1 MPNTPNTLN
10 RPFVVGLTG
19 GIACGKSSICSLFK
33 KLNVPI
39 VDADIVAREV
49 VKVGSPLLKVLTSR
63 FGEDVLQADG
73 SLNRRKLREIAFDK
87 SKPENL
93 EDLNKIMAPAI
104 QGELKRQIEEK
115 QSAYVIV
122 AIPLLFEHHLE
133 HLVDRI
139 LVVDVKEDLQLK
151 RLCRR
156 DSINETL
163 AKSIIASQVTREER
177 LKKADDLIESD
188 DSPLD
193 KKLNVVVKLHN
204 MYLDFAK

>member
-1 MPNTPNTLN
+1 M
-10 RPFVVGLTG
+10 
-19 GIACGKSSICSLFK
+19 S
-33 KLNVPI
+33 
-39 VDADIVAREV
+39 
-49 VKVGSPLLKVLTSR
+49 
-63 FGEDVLQADG
+63 
-73 SLNRRKLREIAFDK
+73 
-87 SKPENL
+87 
-93 EDLNKIMAPAI
+93 PAI
-104 QGELKRQIEEK
+104 QSELKRQIEEK
-115 QSAYVIV
+115 NSPYVIV

-188 DSPLD
+188 ESPLD

-204 MYLDFAK
+204 MYLNFAK